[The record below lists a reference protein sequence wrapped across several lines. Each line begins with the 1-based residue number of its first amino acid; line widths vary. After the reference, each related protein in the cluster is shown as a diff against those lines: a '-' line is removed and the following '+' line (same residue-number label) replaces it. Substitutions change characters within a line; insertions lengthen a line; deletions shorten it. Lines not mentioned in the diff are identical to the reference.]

1 MDLSN
6 FSLEGKLALVTGGS
20 RGLGQAM
27 AVALARAGADIIS
40 IQRKNEC
47 AETKRRVEAWGRKC
61 YPYGLD
67 LATLNSAEELAET
80 LENTYGPVDILVNN
94 AGIQRRHPCTEFP
107 IEDWDLML
115 QVHLR
120 ATFLMCQAFGK
131 RMIARGG
138 GKIINVASLL
148 AFSGGYTIPAYA
160 AAKGGIAQLTKAL
173 ANEWAE
179 KNVNVN
185 AIAPGYF
192 DTDMNTA
199 LQQNPVR
206 NSQILDRTPAKRYG
220 DPDEIGGMTVF
231 LASPAA
237 SYVHGSVMIVDGGW
251 MAR

>member
-80 LENTYGPVDILVNN
+80 LENTYGPVEILVNN

-206 NSQILDRTPAKRYG
+206 NSQILDRIPAKRYG

>member
-206 NSQILDRTPAKRYG
+206 NSQILDRIPAKRYG

-237 SYVHGSVMIVDGGW
+237 SYVHGSVMLVDGGW

>member
-206 NSQILDRTPAKRYG
+206 NSPILDRIPAKRYG

-237 SYVHGSVMIVDGGW
+237 SYVHGSVMLVDGGW

>member
-206 NSQILDRTPAKRYG
+206 NSQILDRIPAKRYG

>member
-20 RGLGQAM
+20 RGLGQAL

-206 NSQILDRTPAKRYG
+206 NSQILDRIPAKRYG

>member
-185 AIAPGYF
+185 ASAPGYF

-206 NSQILDRTPAKRYG
+206 NSQILDRIPAKRYG

>member
-6 FSLEGKLALVTGGS
+6 FSLAGKLTLVTGGS

-138 GKIINVASLL
+138 GKIINVACLL

-206 NSQILDRTPAKRYG
+206 NSQILDRIPAKRYG

>member
-67 LATLNSAEELAET
+67 LATLNSVEELAET

-115 QVHLR
+115 QVHLGLR
-120 ATFLMCQAFGK
+120 SSC
-131 RMIARGG
+131 AR
-138 GKIINVASLL
+138 LL
-148 AFSGGYTIPAYA
+148 ASA
-160 AAKGGIAQLTKAL
+160 
-173 ANEWAE
+173 
-179 KNVNVN
+179 
-185 AIAPGYF
+185 
-192 DTDMNTA
+192 
-199 LQQNPVR
+199 
-206 NSQILDRTPAKRYG
+206 
-220 DPDEIGGMTVF
+220 
-231 LASPAA
+231 
-237 SYVHGSVMIVDGGW
+237 
-251 MAR
+251 

>member
-206 NSQILDRTPAKRYG
+206 NSQILDRIPAKRYG

-237 SYVHGSVMIVDGGW
+237 SCVHGSVMIVDGGW

>member
-1 MDLSN
+1 
-6 FSLEGKLALVTGGS
+6 
-20 RGLGQAM
+20 
-27 AVALARAGADIIS
+27 
-40 IQRKNEC
+40 
-47 AETKRRVEAWGRKC
+47 
-61 YPYGLD
+61 
-67 LATLNSAEELAET
+67 
-80 LENTYGPVDILVNN
+80 
-94 AGIQRRHPCTEFP
+94 
-107 IEDWDLML
+107 ML

-185 AIAPGYF
+185 AIEPGYF

-206 NSQILDRTPAKRYG
+206 NSQILDRIPAKRYG

>member
-131 RMIARGG
+131 RMIA

-206 NSQILDRTPAKRYG
+206 NSQILDRIPAKRYG

>member
-185 AIAPGYF
+185 AIEPGYF

-206 NSQILDRTPAKRYG
+206 NSQILDRIPAKRYG

>member
-40 IQRKNEC
+40 IPRKNEC

-206 NSQILDRTPAKRYG
+206 NSQILDRIPAKRYG

>member
-67 LATLNSAEELAET
+67 LATLNSVEELAET

-206 NSQILDRTPAKRYG
+206 NSQILDRIPAKRYG